1 MIRVHLTG
9 IPYEEEDVLVAKLK
23 ESLKHYGKVCQLQMF
38 RQSDVFEGKVSAL
51 LDTQDDAMASYE
63 PLQRMLYVSAWET
76 FVPASYKGAPPV
88 CYHCHQS
95 GHVKLDCPILQA
107 VKCFRCKGT
116 GHIAGYCTNSDA
128 DFDTPQKRTDQERR
142 YEERASKENHGE
154 EKKDNELKRCLA
166 ALCYF
171 LNQQANAPGAS
182 VGEHEWCSTGHCRCN
197 NASVIATRPLGFL
210 LGVSIW
216 SYPLAMIG
224 RAFEQSKYTGGSAIW
239 WLNPMTNYLHK
250 CLWDTALQNLGDGER
265 DLQDISS
272 HSPEGKLARAVENQ
286 MGIVYD
292 DFTAQ
297 PAARVYGGPF
307 MGMVGG

>member
-1 MIRVHLTG
+1 MTMQWSEIVAKGMKLKIPTATTRRDEKSTAVATTIYELEELKSLMRVHRAETMLEMSLHQNCVLFEFPTMEFVPKTDAYVELKKQIGRLVGGRIITAPPHKANGKFMVEAKFATEDHTEAAISHGITMGDAQYRAIYTGTSRDELPKMIRVHLTG

-116 GHIAGYCTNSDA
+116 GHIARYCTNSDA
-128 DFDTPQKRTDQERR
+128 DFDTPQKRTDQE
-142 YEERASKENHGE
+142 
-154 EKKDNELKRCLA
+154 
-166 ALCYF
+166 
-171 LNQQANAPGAS
+171 
-182 VGEHEWCSTGHCRCN
+182 
-197 NASVIATRPLGFL
+197 
-210 LGVSIW
+210 
-216 SYPLAMIG
+216 
-224 RAFEQSKYTGGSAIW
+224 
-239 WLNPMTNYLHK
+239 
-250 CLWDTALQNLGDGER
+250 
-265 DLQDISS
+265 
-272 HSPEGKLARAVENQ
+272 
-286 MGIVYD
+286 
-292 DFTAQ
+292 
-297 PAARVYGGPF
+297 
-307 MGMVGG
+307 